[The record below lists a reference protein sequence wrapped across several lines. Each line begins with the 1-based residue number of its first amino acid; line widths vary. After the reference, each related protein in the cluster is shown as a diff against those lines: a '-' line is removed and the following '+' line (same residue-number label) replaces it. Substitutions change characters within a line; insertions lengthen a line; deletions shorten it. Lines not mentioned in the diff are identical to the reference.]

1 MNKIKNSMVFQMIVG
16 AIILIAIIVLFAKFD
31 KAETQYNNNEN
42 NTIKNEVENKIKEA
56 DKNTEQINEIEDITD
71 SVKNNG
77 RFYYG
82 FITKIS
88 NGEIEFD
95 KEGKKRKTKIENDMK
110 FINARTGEDFKLDN
124 IKIGDY
130 LHISKD
136 DDQYCIYVARNIKG
150 EELKKELLKNFAQQ
164 STHIIGNSLELKN
177 VEKVN
182 SQKAIVT
189 LEYGDSYWEAF
200 DNEEKFEIKAIV
212 NSNTKIVSKSNLS
225 NSIDTI
231 ENSKN
236 DMIMIKLDPNTIND
250 ENPVITLYESSDN

>member
-1 MNKIKNSMVFQMIVG
+1 MNKIKNSMLFQMIVG
-16 AIILIAIIVLFAKFD
+16 AIILIAIIVLLAKFD
-31 KAETQYNNNEN
+31 KTEPQDENNN
-42 NTIKNEVENKIKEA
+42 NEVENTIKEA
-56 DKNTEQINEIEDITD
+56 NKNKESTYKIEDITD

-77 RFYYG
+77 RFYFG

-88 NGEIEFD
+88 NDEIEFD
-95 KEGKKRKTKIENDMK
+95 NEGKKRKTKIENDMK
-110 FINARTGEDFKLDN
+110 FINARTGEAFKFDN

-130 LHISKD
+130 LQISKD
-136 DDQYCIYVARNIKG
+136 DNQYCIYVARNIKG
-150 EELKKELLKNFAQQ
+150 KELEKELLKNFAQQ
-164 STHIIGNSLELKN
+164 NTHITGNSLDLKN

-236 DMIMIKLDPNTIND
+236 NMIMIKLDPNTIND
-250 ENPVITLYESSDN
+250 ENPVIISYESSDN

>member
-1 MNKIKNSMVFQMIVG
+1 MNKIKNSMLFQMIAG
-16 AIILIAIIVLFAKFD
+16 AIILILLIVLFAKFD
-31 KAETQYNNNEN
+31 NTEIQDNSNKN
-42 NTIKNEVENKIKEA
+42 NTINNEVENIIKEA
-56 DKNTEQINEIEDITD
+56 NKIEDITD

-82 FITKIS
+82 FVTKLS
-88 NGEIEFD
+88 NNEIEFD

-110 FINARTGEDFKLDN
+110 FINDRTGEDFEFDN

-136 DDQYCIYVARNIKG
+136 DEQYCIYVARKIKG
-150 EELKKELLKNFAQQ
+150 EELEKELLKNFAQQ
-164 STHIIGNSLELKN
+164 SIHIIGNSLELKN

-236 DMIMIKLDPNTIND
+236 DMIMIKLDPKTIND

>member
-1 MNKIKNSMVFQMIVG
+1 MNRIKNSMVFQMIVG

-42 NTIKNEVENKIKEA
+42 NTIKNEVENTIKEA

-82 FITKIS
+82 FVTKLS
-88 NGEIEFD
+88 NNEIEFD

-110 FINARTGEDFKLDN
+110 FINARTGEDFEFDN

-130 LHISKD
+130 LHISED
-136 DDQYCIYVARNIKG
+136 DDQYCIYLARNIKG
-150 EELKKELLKNFAQQ
+150 EELEKELLKNFAQQ
-164 STHIIGNSLELKN
+164 NTHIIGNSLELKN

-236 DMIMIKLDPNTIND
+236 DMIMIKLDPKTIND